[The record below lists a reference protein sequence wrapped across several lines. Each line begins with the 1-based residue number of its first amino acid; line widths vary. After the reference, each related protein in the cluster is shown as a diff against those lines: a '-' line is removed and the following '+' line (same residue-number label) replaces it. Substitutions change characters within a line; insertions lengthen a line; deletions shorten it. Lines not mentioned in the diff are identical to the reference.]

1 MAPNSDEEDGDQP
14 EVGLNERMCI
24 VSRKTMAPEDVI
36 RFVRGPDGAV
46 VPDLRRRL
54 PGRGAHVALSRAAVD
69 QAMRRKLFAR
79 ALRAEVTGPA
89 DLGALVDQLLAK
101 SALGALGLARKA
113 GQLVTGAAKV
123 DAAIRSGQALLLVQ
137 AREAAPDGIRKMD
150 AARHVAAA
158 SGHGTA
164 IPALRLLGADEL
176 GLALGG
182 GNVIHAAILAGDAG
196 SAAAKRM
203 QALANY
209 RGESPG
215 SVPGDA
221 RKGREGTA
229 TETGNEIGAPTERRS
244 RQDEGRGID
253 PAQEAEA

>member
-1 MAPNSDEEDGDQP
+1 MVSISEEDDGGGS
-14 EVGLNERMCI
+14 EAGLNERMCV
-24 VSRKTMAPEDVI
+24 VSRKTMAPEDLI

-69 QAMRRKLFAR
+69 EAVRRKLFAR
-79 ALRAEVTGPA
+79 AFRAKVTASA
-89 DLGALVDQLLAK
+89 DLGALVDRLLVR

-123 DAAIRSGQALLLVQ
+123 DAAIRSGRALLLVQ
-137 AREAAPDGIRKMD
+137 ASDAAPDGIRKMD
-150 AARHVAAA
+150 AARRAAQA
-158 SGHGTA
+158 SGPGTA
-164 IPALRLLGADEL
+164 IHALRLLNAEEL

-203 QALANY
+203 QALANF
-209 RGESPG
+209 RGEG
-215 SVPGDA
+215 LASVSADA
-221 RKGREGTA
+221 RTGRAETA
-229 TETGNEIGAPTERRS
+229 TETGNEMGAPTERRS

>member
-1 MAPNSDEEDGDQP
+1 MDDPADAAGEAE
-14 EVGLNERMCI
+14 LNDRTCI
-24 VSRKTMAPEDVI
+24 VSRKAQPPEDLI

-54 PGRGAHVALSRAAVD
+54 PGRGAHVAMRRASVDEAV
-69 QAMRRKLFAR
+69 RRKLFGR
-79 ALRAEVTGPA
+79 ALKAEVMAAP
-89 DLGALVDQLLAK
+89 DLGQMVDGLLAK

-113 GQLVTGAAKV
+113 GQLVTGATKTE
-123 DAAIRSGQALLLVQ
+123 AAVRTGRALLLVQ
-137 AREAAPDGIRKMD
+137 ASD
-150 AARHVAAA
+150 AAADGLRKLDQARRAAAA
-158 SGHGTA
+158 SRSEPA
-164 IPALRLLGADEL
+164 IAALRLFTSDEL

-203 QALANY
+203 AALDKY

-215 SVPGDA
+215 PVSGDA
-221 RKGREGTA
+221 PFGRGEAA
-229 TETGNEIGAPTERRS
+229 TEKLNDTGAPSERRS
-244 RQDEGRGID
+244 GQDEGRGID